1 MSISK
6 QMCTLIQ
13 QRQLKIIWLLLVYGR
28 GWRAVAPTTPIL
40 SISLVLIRAKFRS
53 HRRRVVPIAPP
64 PPKKK
69 KWLVHFRLDIFFQ
82 LQAQEYL
89 YILHGN
95 TFREISMECRKTQTK
110 FILTLKLP

>member
-1 MSISK
+1 MARP
-6 QMCTLIQ
+6 LP
-13 QRQLKIIWLLLVYGR
+13 
-28 GWRAVAPTTPIL
+28 A
-40 SISLVLIRAKFRS
+40 
-53 HRRRVVPIAPP
+53 
-64 PPKKK
+64 
-69 KWLVHFRLDIFFQ
+69 RLDIFFQ